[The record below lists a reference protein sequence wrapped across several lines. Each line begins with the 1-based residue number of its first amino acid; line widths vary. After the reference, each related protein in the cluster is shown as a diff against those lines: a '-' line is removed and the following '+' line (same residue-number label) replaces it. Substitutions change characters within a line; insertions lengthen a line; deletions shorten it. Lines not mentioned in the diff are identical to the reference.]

1 MRSSNIPGSYIFLLF
16 FSQFGLYAILVRFSS
31 IIEQLLKN
39 IRTAFVLN
47 DNTHHSAPAVVDN
60 FLHGILEFCLA
71 VLGDLGDFAADA
83 LYHFFDVRD
92 YAVDVAVMNGGGV
105 RNKALSGALSYRSMQ
120 EIHPFG
126 NVACLQQVT
135 GQQLLDA
142 LEWGARFAAQQE
154 SGGFLQ
160 VSGLRYSVNTQIP
173 NTTQADEKGVWIGG
187 PSGEYR
193 VFDVQ
198 IKNRRTGIYEPL
210 DLTKTY
216 QLAGYNYTLRDMGD
230 GFAMFQDAVNI
241 VDYVAQDYMVLAEYV
256 RTFPQDT
263 QTGLPTITAENS
275 PYESIFGNGRI
286 TVLP

>member
-1 MRSSNIPGSYIFLLF
+1 M
-16 FSQFGLYAILVRFSS
+16 
-31 IIEQLLKN
+31 
-39 IRTAFVLN
+39 
-47 DNTHHSAPAVVDN
+47 
-60 FLHGILEFCLA
+60 
-71 VLGDLGDFAADA
+71 
-83 LYHFFDVRD
+83 
-92 YAVDVAVMNGGGV
+92 
-105 RNKALSGALSYRSMQ
+105 
-120 EIHPFG
+120 
-126 NVACLQQVT
+126 
-135 GQQLLDA
+135 
-142 LEWGARFAAQQE
+142 
-154 SGGFLQ
+154 
-160 VSGLRYSVNTQIP
+160 NTQIP